1 MKLKYNLIAIAL
13 LGFSFSSCSDFL
25 EQNPQTDLSENDFYK
40 TADDI
45 LSAVNGA
52 YSSLQEGDI
61 YGNWYVFG
69 EIPSDNTRNQL
80 SGSVTTQNEFD
91 QFYIDTQ
98 NSMIASF
105 WKAAYKVINRTNTV
119 LGRIDGIEINA
130 ELANRYKL
138 ECKFI
143 RALMYFNLVRVY
155 GDVPLVLK
163 EISISESY
171 DILREPKEN
180 VYNQIIADLKEA
192 QGLPVSYS
200 TAEDGRATQG
210 AAKALLADVYMTLH
224 KYAEAE
230 TILAEII
237 NSGRYSLLENT
248 PGSLNIDGYKNV
260 FSPVNHNSKEGIFEI
275 QFLKGG
281 YGEGS
286 NYANNFAPENSGTNV
301 VAVGGTG
308 GNNIPEM
315 DIYNAYE
322 EGDLRRDF
330 SMSLGY
336 YDNRKNNEWVESRY
350 VCKFMDVPYQ
360 NNDASNNYPV
370 IRYAEVLLNYAE
382 AVYERDDAISD
393 DDLNISLNL
402 VRNRIN
408 KSMPKLSNNLVTAN
422 GLNMREEIRRERT
435 VELFN
440 EGFRIDDLKRWKTA
454 ETEMPKDFLGIK
466 WTGTEYATK
475 WPNVSY
481 AKNSDGY
488 IILETGRKWESKHY
502 LYPLPTDQLQLNP
515 NLKQNP
521 GWGE

>member
-98 NSMIASF
+98 NSMIANF
-105 WKAAYKVINRTNTV
+105 WKAAYKVINRTNTI
-119 LGRIDGIEINA
+119 LGRIDGIEINT

-192 QGLPVSYS
+192 QDLPVSYS

-210 AAKALLADVYMTLH
+210 AAKALLANVYMTLH

-350 VCKFMDVPYQ
+350 VCTFMDVPYQ

-370 IRYAEVLLNYAE
+370 IRYADVILMYAE
-382 AVYERDDAISD
+382 A
-393 DDLNISLNL
+393 LNQ
-402 VRNRIN
+402 
-408 KSMPKLSNNLVTAN
+408 N
-422 GLNMREEIRRERT
+422 G
-435 VELFN
+435 
-440 EGFRIDDLKRWKTA
+440 KTA
-454 ETEMPKDFLGIK
+454 EACKYLNMTRRRGFGYQTTETSPVDLQTTDKAQFALMVEQERRVELAFENHRWFDLIR
-466 WTGTEYATK
+466 
-475 WPNVSY
+475 
-481 AKNSDGY
+481 
-488 IILETGRKWESKHY
+488 TGRAVEVMRSKGFSLNETNLICPIPQKQIDVNPKLTQNDYRIESR
-502 LYPLPTDQLQLNP
+502 N
-515 NLKQNP
+515 
-521 GWGE
+521 

>member
-45 LSAVNGA
+45 LSAVNGV

-98 NSMIASF
+98 NSMIANF

-119 LGRIDGIEINA
+119 LGRIDGIEINT

-192 QGLPVSYS
+192 QDLPVSYS

-370 IRYAEVLLNYAE
+370 IRYADVILMYAE
-382 AVYERDDAISD
+382 A
-393 DDLNISLNL
+393 LNQ
-402 VRNRIN
+402 
-408 KSMPKLSNNLVTAN
+408 N
-422 GLNMREEIRRERT
+422 G
-435 VELFN
+435 
-440 EGFRIDDLKRWKTA
+440 KTA
-454 ETEMPKDFLGIK
+454 EACKYLNMTRRRGFGYQTTETSPVDLQTTDKAQFALMVEQERRVELAFENHRWFDLIR
-466 WTGTEYATK
+466 
-475 WPNVSY
+475 
-481 AKNSDGY
+481 
-488 IILETGRKWESKHY
+488 TGRAVEVMKSKGFSLNETNLICPIPQKQIDVNPKLTQNDYRIESR
-502 LYPLPTDQLQLNP
+502 N
-515 NLKQNP
+515 
-521 GWGE
+521 

>member
-45 LSAVNGA
+45 LSAVHGL

-98 NSMIASF
+98 NSMIANF

-119 LGRIDGIEINA
+119 LGRIDGIEINT

-192 QGLPVSYS
+192 QDLPVSYS

-210 AAKALLADVYMTLH
+210 AAKALLANVYMTLH

-237 NSGRYSLLENT
+237 NSGQYSLLENT

-370 IRYAEVLLNYAE
+370 IRYADVILMYAE
-382 AVYERDDAISD
+382 A
-393 DDLNISLNL
+393 LNQ
-402 VRNRIN
+402 
-408 KSMPKLSNNLVTAN
+408 N
-422 GLNMREEIRRERT
+422 G
-435 VELFN
+435 
-440 EGFRIDDLKRWKTA
+440 KTA
-454 ETEMPKDFLGIK
+454 EACKYLNMTRRRGFGYQTTETSPVDLQTTDKAQFALMVEQERRVELAFENHRWFDLIR
-466 WTGTEYATK
+466 
-475 WPNVSY
+475 
-481 AKNSDGY
+481 
-488 IILETGRKWESKHY
+488 TGRAVEVMKSKGFSLNETNLICPIPQKQIDVNPKLTQNDYRIESR
-502 LYPLPTDQLQLNP
+502 N
-515 NLKQNP
+515 
-521 GWGE
+521 

>member
-1 MKLKYNLIAIAL
+1 
-13 LGFSFSSCSDFL
+13 
-25 EQNPQTDLSENDFYK
+25 
-40 TADDI
+40 
-45 LSAVNGA
+45 
-52 YSSLQEGDI
+52 
-61 YGNWYVFG
+61 
-69 EIPSDNTRNQL
+69 
-80 SGSVTTQNEFD
+80 
-91 QFYIDTQ
+91 
-98 NSMIASF
+98 MIANF
-105 WKAAYKVINRTNTV
+105 WKAAYKVINRTNTI
-119 LGRIDGIEINA
+119 LGRIDGIEINT

-192 QGLPVSYS
+192 QDLPVSYS

-210 AAKALLADVYMTLH
+210 AAKALLANVYMTLH

-370 IRYAEVLLNYAE
+370 IRYADVILMYAE
-382 AVYERDDAISD
+382 A
-393 DDLNISLNL
+393 LNQ
-402 VRNRIN
+402 
-408 KSMPKLSNNLVTAN
+408 N
-422 GLNMREEIRRERT
+422 G
-435 VELFN
+435 
-440 EGFRIDDLKRWKTA
+440 KTA
-454 ETEMPKDFLGIK
+454 EACKYLNMTRRRGFGYQTTETSPVDLQTTDKAQFALMVEQERRVELAFENHRWFDLIR
-466 WTGTEYATK
+466 
-475 WPNVSY
+475 
-481 AKNSDGY
+481 
-488 IILETGRKWESKHY
+488 TGRAVEVMRSKGFSLNETNLICPIPQKQIDVNPKLTQNDYKIESR
-502 LYPLPTDQLQLNP
+502 N
-515 NLKQNP
+515 
-521 GWGE
+521 

>member
-98 NSMIASF
+98 NSMIANF
-105 WKAAYKVINRTNTV
+105 WKAAYKVINRTNTI
-119 LGRIDGIEINA
+119 LGRIDGIEINT

-192 QGLPVSYS
+192 QDLPVSYS

-210 AAKALLADVYMTLH
+210 AAKALLANVYMTLH

-370 IRYAEVLLNYAE
+370 IRYADVILMYAE
-382 AVYERDDAISD
+382 A
-393 DDLNISLNL
+393 LNQ
-402 VRNRIN
+402 
-408 KSMPKLSNNLVTAN
+408 N
-422 GLNMREEIRRERT
+422 G
-435 VELFN
+435 
-440 EGFRIDDLKRWKTA
+440 KTA
-454 ETEMPKDFLGIK
+454 EACKYLNMTRRRGFGYQTTETSPVDLQTTDKAQFALMVEQERRVELAFENHRWFDLI
-466 WTGTEYATK
+466 
-475 WPNVSY
+475 S
-481 AKNSDGY
+481 
-488 IILETGRKWESKHY
+488 TGRAVEVMRSKGFSLNETNLICPIPQKQIDVNPKLTQNDYRIESR
-502 LYPLPTDQLQLNP
+502 N
-515 NLKQNP
+515 
-521 GWGE
+521 

>member
-98 NSMIASF
+98 NSMIANF

-119 LGRIDGIEINA
+119 LGRVDGIEINT

-192 QGLPVSYS
+192 QDLPVSYS

-210 AAKALLADVYMTLH
+210 AAKALLANVYMTLH

-370 IRYAEVLLNYAE
+370 IRYADVILMYAE
-382 AVYERDDAISD
+382 A
-393 DDLNISLNL
+393 LNQ
-402 VRNRIN
+402 
-408 KSMPKLSNNLVTAN
+408 N
-422 GLNMREEIRRERT
+422 G
-435 VELFN
+435 
-440 EGFRIDDLKRWKTA
+440 KTA
-454 ETEMPKDFLGIK
+454 EACKYLNMTRRRGFGYQTTETSPVDLQTTDKAQFALMVEQERRVELAFENHRWFDLIR
-466 WTGTEYATK
+466 
-475 WPNVSY
+475 
-481 AKNSDGY
+481 
-488 IILETGRKWESKHY
+488 TGRAVEVMRSKGFSLNETNLICPIPQKQIDVNPKLTQNDYRIESR
-502 LYPLPTDQLQLNP
+502 N
-515 NLKQNP
+515 
-521 GWGE
+521 

>member
-98 NSMIASF
+98 NSMIANF
-105 WKAAYKVINRTNTV
+105 WKAAYKVINRTNTI
-119 LGRIDGIEINA
+119 LGRIDGIEINT

-192 QGLPVSYS
+192 QDLPVSYS

-210 AAKALLADVYMTLH
+210 AAKALLANVYMTLH

-370 IRYAEVLLNYAE
+370 IRYADVFLMYAE
-382 AVYERDDAISD
+382 A
-393 DDLNISLNL
+393 LNQ
-402 VRNRIN
+402 
-408 KSMPKLSNNLVTAN
+408 N
-422 GLNMREEIRRERT
+422 G
-435 VELFN
+435 
-440 EGFRIDDLKRWKTA
+440 KTA
-454 ETEMPKDFLGIK
+454 EACKYLNMTRRRGFGYQTTETSPVDLQTTDKAQFALMVEQERRVELAFENHRWFDLIR
-466 WTGTEYATK
+466 
-475 WPNVSY
+475 
-481 AKNSDGY
+481 
-488 IILETGRKWESKHY
+488 TGRAVEVMRSKGFSLNETNLICPIPQKQIDVNPKLTQNDYRIESR
-502 LYPLPTDQLQLNP
+502 N
-515 NLKQNP
+515 
-521 GWGE
+521 

>member
-98 NSMIASF
+98 NSMIANF
-105 WKAAYKVINRTNTV
+105 WKAAYKVINRTNTI
-119 LGRIDGIEINA
+119 LGRIDGIEINT

-192 QGLPVSYS
+192 QDLPVSYS
-200 TAEDGRATQG
+200 TAEDGRATQE
-210 AAKALLADVYMTLH
+210 AAKALLANVYMTLH

-370 IRYAEVLLNYAE
+370 IRYADVILMYAE
-382 AVYERDDAISD
+382 A
-393 DDLNISLNL
+393 LNQ
-402 VRNRIN
+402 
-408 KSMPKLSNNLVTAN
+408 N
-422 GLNMREEIRRERT
+422 G
-435 VELFN
+435 
-440 EGFRIDDLKRWKTA
+440 KTA
-454 ETEMPKDFLGIK
+454 EACKYLNMTRRRGFGYQTTETSPVDLQTTDKAQFALMVEQERRVELAFENHRWFDLIR
-466 WTGTEYATK
+466 
-475 WPNVSY
+475 
-481 AKNSDGY
+481 
-488 IILETGRKWESKHY
+488 TGRAVEVMRSKGFSLNETNLICPIPQKQIDVNPKLTQNDYRIESR
-502 LYPLPTDQLQLNP
+502 N
-515 NLKQNP
+515 
-521 GWGE
+521 

>member
-45 LSAVNGA
+45 LSAVNGV

-98 NSMIASF
+98 NSMIANF

-119 LGRIDGIEINA
+119 LGRIDGIEINT

-192 QGLPVSYS
+192 QDLPVSYS

-210 AAKALLADVYMTLH
+210 AAKALLANVYMTLH

-370 IRYAEVLLNYAE
+370 IRYADVILMYAE
-382 AVYERDDAISD
+382 A
-393 DDLNISLNL
+393 LNQ
-402 VRNRIN
+402 
-408 KSMPKLSNNLVTAN
+408 N
-422 GLNMREEIRRERT
+422 G
-435 VELFN
+435 
-440 EGFRIDDLKRWKTA
+440 KTA
-454 ETEMPKDFLGIK
+454 EACKYLNMTRRRGFGYQTTETSPVDLQTTDKAQFALMVEQERRVDLAFENHRWFDLIR
-466 WTGTEYATK
+466 
-475 WPNVSY
+475 
-481 AKNSDGY
+481 
-488 IILETGRKWESKHY
+488 TGRAVEVMRSKGFSLNETNLICPIPQKQIDVNPKLTQNDYRIESR
-502 LYPLPTDQLQLNP
+502 N
-515 NLKQNP
+515 
-521 GWGE
+521 

>member
-98 NSMIASF
+98 NSMIANF
-105 WKAAYKVINRTNTV
+105 WKAAYKVINRTNTI
-119 LGRIDGIEINA
+119 LGRIDGIEINT

-143 RALMYFNLVRVY
+143 RALMYFYLVRVY

-192 QGLPVSYS
+192 QDLPVSYS

-210 AAKALLADVYMTLH
+210 AAKALLANVYMTLH

-370 IRYAEVLLNYAE
+370 IRYADVILMYAE
-382 AVYERDDAISD
+382 A
-393 DDLNISLNL
+393 LNQ
-402 VRNRIN
+402 
-408 KSMPKLSNNLVTAN
+408 N
-422 GLNMREEIRRERT
+422 G
-435 VELFN
+435 
-440 EGFRIDDLKRWKTA
+440 KTA
-454 ETEMPKDFLGIK
+454 EACKYLNMTRRRGFGYQTTETSPVDLQTTDKAQFALMVEQERRVELAFENHRWFDLIR
-466 WTGTEYATK
+466 
-475 WPNVSY
+475 
-481 AKNSDGY
+481 
-488 IILETGRKWESKHY
+488 TGRAVEVMRSKGFSLNETNLICPIPQKQIDVNPKLTQNDYRIESR
-502 LYPLPTDQLQLNP
+502 N
-515 NLKQNP
+515 
-521 GWGE
+521 

>member
-98 NSMIASF
+98 NSMIANF
-105 WKAAYKVINRTNTV
+105 WKAAYKVINRTNTI
-119 LGRIDGIEINA
+119 LGRIDGIEINT

-192 QGLPVSYS
+192 QDLPVSYS

-210 AAKALLADVYMTLH
+210 AAKAILANVYMTLH

-370 IRYAEVLLNYAE
+370 IRYADVILMYAE
-382 AVYERDDAISD
+382 A
-393 DDLNISLNL
+393 LNQ
-402 VRNRIN
+402 
-408 KSMPKLSNNLVTAN
+408 N
-422 GLNMREEIRRERT
+422 G
-435 VELFN
+435 
-440 EGFRIDDLKRWKTA
+440 KTA
-454 ETEMPKDFLGIK
+454 EACKYLNMTRRRGFGYQTTETSPVDLQTTDKAQFALMVEQERRVELAFENHRWFDLIR
-466 WTGTEYATK
+466 
-475 WPNVSY
+475 
-481 AKNSDGY
+481 
-488 IILETGRKWESKHY
+488 TGRAVEVMRSKGFSLNETNLICPIPQKQIDVNPKLTQNDYRIESR
-502 LYPLPTDQLQLNP
+502 N
-515 NLKQNP
+515 
-521 GWGE
+521 

>member
-45 LSAVNGA
+45 LSAVNGV

-98 NSMIASF
+98 NSMIANF

-119 LGRIDGIEINA
+119 LGRIDGIEINT

-192 QGLPVSYS
+192 QDLPVSYS

-210 AAKALLADVYMTLH
+210 AAKALLANVYMTLH

-237 NSGRYSLLENT
+237 NSGQYSLLENT

-275 QFLKGG
+275 QFLKFC

-370 IRYAEVLLNYAE
+370 IRYADVILMYAE
-382 AVYERDDAISD
+382 A
-393 DDLNISLNL
+393 LNQ
-402 VRNRIN
+402 
-408 KSMPKLSNNLVTAN
+408 N
-422 GLNMREEIRRERT
+422 G
-435 VELFN
+435 
-440 EGFRIDDLKRWKTA
+440 KTA
-454 ETEMPKDFLGIK
+454 EACKYLNMTRRRGFGYQTTETSSVDLQTTDKAQFALMVEQERRVELAFENHRWFDLIR
-466 WTGTEYATK
+466 
-475 WPNVSY
+475 
-481 AKNSDGY
+481 
-488 IILETGRKWESKHY
+488 TGRAVEVMRSKGFSLNETNLICPIPQKQIDVNPKLTQNDYRIESR
-502 LYPLPTDQLQLNP
+502 N
-515 NLKQNP
+515 
-521 GWGE
+521 

>member
-98 NSMIASF
+98 NSMIANF
-105 WKAAYKVINRTNTV
+105 WKAAYKVINRTNTI
-119 LGRIDGIEINA
+119 LGRIDGIEINT

-192 QGLPVSYS
+192 QDLPVSYS

-210 AAKALLADVYMTLH
+210 AAKALLANVYMTLH

-237 NSGRYSLLENT
+237 NSGRYSLLDNT

-370 IRYAEVLLNYAE
+370 IRYADVILMYAE
-382 AVYERDDAISD
+382 A
-393 DDLNISLNL
+393 LNQ
-402 VRNRIN
+402 
-408 KSMPKLSNNLVTAN
+408 N
-422 GLNMREEIRRERT
+422 G
-435 VELFN
+435 
-440 EGFRIDDLKRWKTA
+440 KTA
-454 ETEMPKDFLGIK
+454 EACKYLNMTRRRGFGYQTTETSPVDLQTTDKAQFALMVEQERRVELAFENHRWFDLIR
-466 WTGTEYATK
+466 
-475 WPNVSY
+475 
-481 AKNSDGY
+481 
-488 IILETGRKWESKHY
+488 TGRAVEVMRSKGFSLNETNLICPIPQKQIDVNPKLTQNDYRIESR
-502 LYPLPTDQLQLNP
+502 N
-515 NLKQNP
+515 
-521 GWGE
+521 

>member
-91 QFYIDTQ
+91 QFYSDTQ
-98 NSMIASF
+98 NSMIANF
-105 WKAAYKVINRTNTV
+105 WKAAYKVINRTNTI
-119 LGRIDGIEINA
+119 LGRIDGIEINT

-192 QGLPVSYS
+192 QDLPVSYS

-210 AAKALLADVYMTLH
+210 AAKALLANVYMTLH

-370 IRYAEVLLNYAE
+370 IRYADVILMYAE
-382 AVYERDDAISD
+382 A
-393 DDLNISLNL
+393 LNQ
-402 VRNRIN
+402 
-408 KSMPKLSNNLVTAN
+408 N
-422 GLNMREEIRRERT
+422 G
-435 VELFN
+435 
-440 EGFRIDDLKRWKTA
+440 KTA
-454 ETEMPKDFLGIK
+454 EACKYLNMTRRRGFGYQTTETSPVDLQTTDKAQFALMVEQERRVELAFENHRWFDLIR
-466 WTGTEYATK
+466 
-475 WPNVSY
+475 
-481 AKNSDGY
+481 
-488 IILETGRKWESKHY
+488 TGRAVEVMRSKGFSLNETNLICPIPQKQIDVNPKLTQNDYRIESR
-502 LYPLPTDQLQLNP
+502 N
-515 NLKQNP
+515 
-521 GWGE
+521 

>member
-25 EQNPQTDLSENDFYK
+25 EQNPQTDLSENDFYR

-98 NSMIASF
+98 NSMIANF
-105 WKAAYKVINRTNTV
+105 WKAAYKVINRTNTI
-119 LGRIDGIEINA
+119 LGRIDGIEINT

-192 QGLPVSYS
+192 QDLPVSYS

-210 AAKALLADVYMTLH
+210 AAKALLANVYMTLH

-370 IRYAEVLLNYAE
+370 IRYADVILMYAE
-382 AVYERDDAISD
+382 A
-393 DDLNISLNL
+393 LNQ
-402 VRNRIN
+402 
-408 KSMPKLSNNLVTAN
+408 N
-422 GLNMREEIRRERT
+422 G
-435 VELFN
+435 
-440 EGFRIDDLKRWKTA
+440 KTA
-454 ETEMPKDFLGIK
+454 EACKYLNMTRRRGFGYQTTETSPVDLQTTDKAQFALMVEQERRVELAFENHRWFDLIR
-466 WTGTEYATK
+466 
-475 WPNVSY
+475 
-481 AKNSDGY
+481 
-488 IILETGRKWESKHY
+488 TGRAVEVMRSKGFSLNETNLICPIPQKQIDVNPKLTQNDYRIESR
-502 LYPLPTDQLQLNP
+502 N
-515 NLKQNP
+515 
-521 GWGE
+521 

>member
-45 LSAVNGA
+45 LSAVNGV

-98 NSMIASF
+98 NSMIANF

-119 LGRIDGIEINA
+119 LGRIDGIEINT

-192 QGLPVSYS
+192 QDLPVSYS

-210 AAKALLADVYMTLH
+210 AAKALLANVYMTLH

-237 NSGRYSLLENT
+237 NSGQYSLLENT

-370 IRYAEVLLNYAE
+370 IRYADVILMYAE
-382 AVYERDDAISD
+382 A
-393 DDLNISLNL
+393 LNQ
-402 VRNRIN
+402 
-408 KSMPKLSNNLVTAN
+408 N
-422 GLNMREEIRRERT
+422 G
-435 VELFN
+435 
-440 EGFRIDDLKRWKTA
+440 KTA
-454 ETEMPKDFLGIK
+454 EACKYLNMTRRRGFGYQTTETSPVDLQTTDKTQFALMVEQERRVELAFENHRWFDLIR
-466 WTGTEYATK
+466 
-475 WPNVSY
+475 
-481 AKNSDGY
+481 
-488 IILETGRKWESKHY
+488 TGRAVEVMRSKGFSLNETNLICPIPQKQIDVNPKLTQNDYRIESR
-502 LYPLPTDQLQLNP
+502 N
-515 NLKQNP
+515 
-521 GWGE
+521 

>member
-45 LSAVNGA
+45 LSAVNGV

-98 NSMIASF
+98 NSMIANF

-119 LGRIDGIEINA
+119 LGRIDGIEINT

-155 GDVPLVLK
+155 CDVPLILK

-192 QGLPVSYS
+192 QDLPVSYS

-210 AAKALLADVYMTLH
+210 AAKALLANVYMTLH

-237 NSGRYSLLENT
+237 NSGQYSLLENT

-370 IRYAEVLLNYAE
+370 IRYADVILMYAE
-382 AVYERDDAISD
+382 A
-393 DDLNISLNL
+393 LNQ
-402 VRNRIN
+402 
-408 KSMPKLSNNLVTAN
+408 N
-422 GLNMREEIRRERT
+422 G
-435 VELFN
+435 
-440 EGFRIDDLKRWKTA
+440 KTA
-454 ETEMPKDFLGIK
+454 EACKYLNMTRRRGFGYQTTETSPVDLQTTDKAQFALMVEQERRVELAFENHRWFDLIR
-466 WTGTEYATK
+466 
-475 WPNVSY
+475 
-481 AKNSDGY
+481 
-488 IILETGRKWESKHY
+488 TGRAVEVMRSKGFSLNETNLICPIPQKQIDVNPKLTQNDYRIESR
-502 LYPLPTDQLQLNP
+502 N
-515 NLKQNP
+515 
-521 GWGE
+521 

>member
-98 NSMIASF
+98 NSMIANF
-105 WKAAYKVINRTNTV
+105 WKAAYKVINRTNTI
-119 LGRIDGIEINA
+119 LGRIDGIEINT

-163 EISISESY
+163 EISISESS

-192 QGLPVSYS
+192 QDLPVSYS

-210 AAKALLADVYMTLH
+210 AAKALLANVYMTLH

-370 IRYAEVLLNYAE
+370 IRYADVILMYAE
-382 AVYERDDAISD
+382 A
-393 DDLNISLNL
+393 LNQ
-402 VRNRIN
+402 
-408 KSMPKLSNNLVTAN
+408 N
-422 GLNMREEIRRERT
+422 G
-435 VELFN
+435 
-440 EGFRIDDLKRWKTA
+440 KTA
-454 ETEMPKDFLGIK
+454 EACKYLNMTRRRGFGYQTTETSPVDLQTTDKAQFALMVEQERRVELAFENHRWFDLIR
-466 WTGTEYATK
+466 
-475 WPNVSY
+475 
-481 AKNSDGY
+481 
-488 IILETGRKWESKHY
+488 TGRAVEVMRSKGFSLNETNLICPIPQKQIDVNPKLTQNDYRIESR
-502 LYPLPTDQLQLNP
+502 N
-515 NLKQNP
+515 
-521 GWGE
+521 

>member
-45 LSAVNGA
+45 LSAVNGV

-98 NSMIASF
+98 NSMIANF

-119 LGRIDGIEINA
+119 LGRIDGIEINT

-192 QGLPVSYS
+192 QDLPVSYS

-210 AAKALLADVYMTLH
+210 AAKALLANVYMTLH

-237 NSGRYSLLENT
+237 NSGQYSLLENT

-370 IRYAEVLLNYAE
+370 IRYADVILMYAE
-382 AVYERDDAISD
+382 A
-393 DDLNISLNL
+393 LNQ
-402 VRNRIN
+402 
-408 KSMPKLSNNLVTAN
+408 N
-422 GLNMREEIRRERT
+422 G
-435 VELFN
+435 
-440 EGFRIDDLKRWKTA
+440 KTA
-454 ETEMPKDFLGIK
+454 EACKYLNMTRRRGFGYQTTETSPVDLQTTDKAQFALMVEQERRVELAFENHRWYDL
-466 WTGTEYATK
+466 TR
-475 WPNVSY
+475 
-481 AKNSDGY
+481 
-488 IILETGRKWESKHY
+488 TGRAVEVMKSKGFSLNETNLICPIPQKQIDVNPKLTQNDYRIESR
-502 LYPLPTDQLQLNP
+502 N
-515 NLKQNP
+515 
-521 GWGE
+521 

>member
-98 NSMIASF
+98 NSMIANF

-119 LGRIDGIEINA
+119 LGRIDGIEINT

-192 QGLPVSYS
+192 QDLPVSYS

-210 AAKALLADVYMTLH
+210 AAKALLANVYMALH

-260 FSPVNHNSKEGIFEI
+260 FSPVNHNSEEGIFEI

-370 IRYAEVLLNYAE
+370 IRYADVILMYAE
-382 AVYERDDAISD
+382 A
-393 DDLNISLNL
+393 LNQ
-402 VRNRIN
+402 
-408 KSMPKLSNNLVTAN
+408 N
-422 GLNMREEIRRERT
+422 G
-435 VELFN
+435 
-440 EGFRIDDLKRWKTA
+440 KTA
-454 ETEMPKDFLGIK
+454 EACKYLNMTRRRGFGYQTTETSPVDLQTTDKAQFALMVEQERRVELAFENHRWFDLIR
-466 WTGTEYATK
+466 
-475 WPNVSY
+475 
-481 AKNSDGY
+481 
-488 IILETGRKWESKHY
+488 TGRAVEVMRSKGFSLNETNLICPIPQKQIDVNPKLTQNDYRIESR
-502 LYPLPTDQLQLNP
+502 N
-515 NLKQNP
+515 
-521 GWGE
+521 

>member
-98 NSMIASF
+98 NSMIANF
-105 WKAAYKVINRTNTV
+105 WKAAYKVINRTNTI
-119 LGRIDGIEINA
+119 LGRIDGIEINT

-192 QGLPVSYS
+192 QDLPVSYS

-210 AAKALLADVYMTLH
+210 AAKALLANVYMTLH

-370 IRYAEVLLNYAE
+370 IRYADVILMYAE
-382 AVYERDDAISD
+382 A
-393 DDLNISLNL
+393 LNQ
-402 VRNRIN
+402 
-408 KSMPKLSNNLVTAN
+408 N
-422 GLNMREEIRRERT
+422 G
-435 VELFN
+435 
-440 EGFRIDDLKRWKTA
+440 KTA
-454 ETEMPKDFLGIK
+454 EACKYLNMTRRRGFGYQTTETSPVDLQTTDKAQFALMVEQERRVELAFENHRWFDLIR
-466 WTGTEYATK
+466 
-475 WPNVSY
+475 
-481 AKNSDGY
+481 
-488 IILETGRKWESKHY
+488 TGRAVEVMRSNGFSLNETNLICPIPQKQIDVNPKLTQNDYRIESR
-502 LYPLPTDQLQLNP
+502 N
-515 NLKQNP
+515 
-521 GWGE
+521 

>member
-237 NSGRYSLLENT
+237 NSGRYGLLENT

-315 DIYNAYE
+315 DVYNAYE

-370 IRYAEVLLNYAE
+370 IRYADVILMYAE
-382 AVYERDDAISD
+382 A
-393 DDLNISLNL
+393 LNQ
-402 VRNRIN
+402 
-408 KSMPKLSNNLVTAN
+408 N
-422 GLNMREEIRRERT
+422 G
-435 VELFN
+435 
-440 EGFRIDDLKRWKTA
+440 KTA
-454 ETEMPKDFLGIK
+454 EACKYLNMTRRRGFGYQTTETSPVDLQTTDKAQFALMVEQERRVELAFENHRWFDLIR
-466 WTGTEYATK
+466 
-475 WPNVSY
+475 
-481 AKNSDGY
+481 
-488 IILETGRKWESKHY
+488 TGRAVEVMKSKGFSLNETNLICPIPQKQIDVNPKLTQNDYKIESR
-502 LYPLPTDQLQLNP
+502 N
-515 NLKQNP
+515 
-521 GWGE
+521 

>member
-98 NSMIASF
+98 NSMIANF
-105 WKAAYKVINRTNTV
+105 WKAAYKVINRTNTI
-119 LGRIDGIEINA
+119 LGRIDGIEINT

-192 QGLPVSYS
+192 QDLPVSYS

-210 AAKALLADVYMTLH
+210 AAKALLANVYMTLH

-330 SMSLGY
+330 PMSLGY

-370 IRYAEVLLNYAE
+370 IRYADVILMYAE
-382 AVYERDDAISD
+382 A
-393 DDLNISLNL
+393 LNQ
-402 VRNRIN
+402 
-408 KSMPKLSNNLVTAN
+408 N
-422 GLNMREEIRRERT
+422 G
-435 VELFN
+435 
-440 EGFRIDDLKRWKTA
+440 KTA
-454 ETEMPKDFLGIK
+454 EACKYLNMTRRRGFGYQTTETSPVDLQTTDKAQFALMVEQERRVELAFENHRWFDLIR
-466 WTGTEYATK
+466 
-475 WPNVSY
+475 
-481 AKNSDGY
+481 
-488 IILETGRKWESKHY
+488 TGRAVEVMRSKGFSLNETNLICPIPQKQIDVNPKLTQNDYRIESR
-502 LYPLPTDQLQLNP
+502 N
-515 NLKQNP
+515 
-521 GWGE
+521 

>member
-98 NSMIASF
+98 NSMIANF
-105 WKAAYKVINRTNTV
+105 WKAAYKVINRTNTI
-119 LGRIDGIEINA
+119 LGRIDGIEINT

-192 QGLPVSYS
+192 QDLPVSYS

-210 AAKALLADVYMTLH
+210 AAKALLANVYMTLH
-224 KYAEAE
+224 KYAEEE

-370 IRYAEVLLNYAE
+370 IRYADVILMYAE
-382 AVYERDDAISD
+382 A
-393 DDLNISLNL
+393 LNQ
-402 VRNRIN
+402 
-408 KSMPKLSNNLVTAN
+408 N
-422 GLNMREEIRRERT
+422 G
-435 VELFN
+435 
-440 EGFRIDDLKRWKTA
+440 KTA
-454 ETEMPKDFLGIK
+454 EACKYLNMTRRRGFGYQTTETSPVDLQTTDKAQFALMVEQERRVELAFENHRWFDLIR
-466 WTGTEYATK
+466 
-475 WPNVSY
+475 
-481 AKNSDGY
+481 
-488 IILETGRKWESKHY
+488 TGRAVEVMRSKGFSLNETNLICPIPQKQIDVNPKLTQNDYRIESR
-502 LYPLPTDQLQLNP
+502 N
-515 NLKQNP
+515 
-521 GWGE
+521 

>member
-98 NSMIASF
+98 NSMIANF

-119 LGRIDGIEINA
+119 LGRIDGIEINT

-155 GDVPLVLK
+155 GDVPLILK

-192 QGLPVSYS
+192 QDLPVSYS

-210 AAKALLADVYMTLH
+210 AAKALLANVYMTLH

-370 IRYAEVLLNYAE
+370 IRYADVILMYAE
-382 AVYERDDAISD
+382 A
-393 DDLNISLNL
+393 LNQ
-402 VRNRIN
+402 
-408 KSMPKLSNNLVTAN
+408 N
-422 GLNMREEIRRERT
+422 G
-435 VELFN
+435 
-440 EGFRIDDLKRWKTA
+440 KTA
-454 ETEMPKDFLGIK
+454 EACKYLKMTRRRGFGYQTTETSPVDLQTTDKAQFALMVEQERRVELAFENHRWFDLIR
-466 WTGTEYATK
+466 
-475 WPNVSY
+475 
-481 AKNSDGY
+481 
-488 IILETGRKWESKHY
+488 TGRAVEVMRSKGFSLNETNLICPIPQKQIDVNPKLTQNDYRIESR
-502 LYPLPTDQLQLNP
+502 N
-515 NLKQNP
+515 
-521 GWGE
+521 

>member
-45 LSAVNGA
+45 LSAVNGV

-98 NSMIASF
+98 NSMIANF

-119 LGRIDGIEINA
+119 LGRIDGIEINT

-155 GDVPLVLK
+155 GDVPLILK

-192 QGLPVSYS
+192 QDLPVSYS

-210 AAKALLADVYMTLH
+210 AAKALLANVYMTLH

-237 NSGRYSLLENT
+237 NSGQYSLLENT

-370 IRYAEVLLNYAE
+370 IRYADVILMYAE
-382 AVYERDDAISD
+382 A
-393 DDLNISLNL
+393 LNQ
-402 VRNRIN
+402 
-408 KSMPKLSNNLVTAN
+408 N
-422 GLNMREEIRRERT
+422 G
-435 VELFN
+435 
-440 EGFRIDDLKRWKTA
+440 KTA
-454 ETEMPKDFLGIK
+454 EACKYLNMTRRRGFGYQTTETSPVDLQTTDKAQFALMVEQERRVELAFENHRWFDLIR
-466 WTGTEYATK
+466 
-475 WPNVSY
+475 
-481 AKNSDGY
+481 
-488 IILETGRKWESKHY
+488 TGRAVEVMRSKGFSLNETNVICPIPQKQIDVNPKLTQNDYRIESR
-502 LYPLPTDQLQLNP
+502 N
-515 NLKQNP
+515 
-521 GWGE
+521 

>member
-98 NSMIASF
+98 NSMIANF
-105 WKAAYKVINRTNTV
+105 WKAAYKVINRTNTI
-119 LGRIDGIEINA
+119 LGRIDGIEINT

-192 QGLPVSYS
+192 QDLPVSYS

-210 AAKALLADVYMTLH
+210 AAKALLANVYMTLH

-370 IRYAEVLLNYAE
+370 IRYADVILMYAE
-382 AVYERDDAISD
+382 A
-393 DDLNISLNL
+393 LNQ
-402 VRNRIN
+402 
-408 KSMPKLSNNLVTAN
+408 N
-422 GLNMREEIRRERT
+422 G
-435 VELFN
+435 
-440 EGFRIDDLKRWKTA
+440 KTA
-454 ETEMPKDFLGIK
+454 EACKYLNMTRRRGFGYQTTETSPVDLQTTDKAQFALMVEQERRVELAFENHRLFDLIR
-466 WTGTEYATK
+466 
-475 WPNVSY
+475 
-481 AKNSDGY
+481 
-488 IILETGRKWESKHY
+488 TGRAVEVMRSKGFSLNETNLICPIPQKQIDVNPKLTQNDYRIESR
-502 LYPLPTDQLQLNP
+502 N
-515 NLKQNP
+515 
-521 GWGE
+521 

>member
-45 LSAVNGA
+45 LSAVNGV

-98 NSMIASF
+98 NSMIANF
-105 WKAAYKVINRTNTV
+105 WKAAYKVINHTNTV
-119 LGRIDGIEINA
+119 LGRIDGIEINT

-192 QGLPVSYS
+192 QDLPVSYS

-210 AAKALLADVYMTLH
+210 AAKALLANVYMTLH

-237 NSGRYSLLENT
+237 NSGQYSLLENT

-370 IRYAEVLLNYAE
+370 IRYADVILMYAE
-382 AVYERDDAISD
+382 A
-393 DDLNISLNL
+393 LNQ
-402 VRNRIN
+402 
-408 KSMPKLSNNLVTAN
+408 N
-422 GLNMREEIRRERT
+422 G
-435 VELFN
+435 
-440 EGFRIDDLKRWKTA
+440 KTA
-454 ETEMPKDFLGIK
+454 EACKYLNMTRRRGFGYQTTETSPVDLQTTDKAQFALMVEQERRVELAFENHRWFDLIR
-466 WTGTEYATK
+466 
-475 WPNVSY
+475 
-481 AKNSDGY
+481 
-488 IILETGRKWESKHY
+488 TGRAVEVMKSKGFSLNETNLICPIPQKQIDVNPKLTQNDYRIESR
-502 LYPLPTDQLQLNP
+502 N
-515 NLKQNP
+515 
-521 GWGE
+521 

>member
-1 MKLKYNLIAIAL
+1 MKLKYNLIEIAL

-45 LSAVNGA
+45 LSAVNGV

-98 NSMIASF
+98 NSMIANF

-119 LGRIDGIEINA
+119 LGRIDGIEINT

-192 QGLPVSYS
+192 QDLPVSYS

-210 AAKALLADVYMTLH
+210 AAKALLANVYMTLH

-370 IRYAEVLLNYAE
+370 IRYADVILMYAE
-382 AVYERDDAISD
+382 A
-393 DDLNISLNL
+393 LNQ
-402 VRNRIN
+402 
-408 KSMPKLSNNLVTAN
+408 N
-422 GLNMREEIRRERT
+422 G
-435 VELFN
+435 
-440 EGFRIDDLKRWKTA
+440 KTA
-454 ETEMPKDFLGIK
+454 EACKYLNMTRRRGFGYQTTETSPVDLQTTDKAQFALMVEQERRVELAFENHRWFDLIR
-466 WTGTEYATK
+466 
-475 WPNVSY
+475 
-481 AKNSDGY
+481 
-488 IILETGRKWESKHY
+488 TGRAVEVMRSKGFSLNETNLICPIPQKQIDVNPKLTQNDYRIESR
-502 LYPLPTDQLQLNP
+502 N
-515 NLKQNP
+515 
-521 GWGE
+521 

>member
-13 LGFSFSSCSDFL
+13 LGFSFSPCSDFL

-98 NSMIASF
+98 NSMIANF
-105 WKAAYKVINRTNTV
+105 WKAAYKVINRTNTI
-119 LGRIDGIEINA
+119 LGRIDGIEINT

-192 QGLPVSYS
+192 QDLPVSYS

-210 AAKALLADVYMTLH
+210 AAKALLANVYMTLH

-370 IRYAEVLLNYAE
+370 IRYADVILMYAE
-382 AVYERDDAISD
+382 A
-393 DDLNISLNL
+393 LNQ
-402 VRNRIN
+402 
-408 KSMPKLSNNLVTAN
+408 N
-422 GLNMREEIRRERT
+422 G
-435 VELFN
+435 
-440 EGFRIDDLKRWKTA
+440 KTA
-454 ETEMPKDFLGIK
+454 EACKYLNMTRRRGFGYQTTETSPVDLQTTDKAQFALMVEQERRVELAFENHRWFDLIR
-466 WTGTEYATK
+466 
-475 WPNVSY
+475 
-481 AKNSDGY
+481 
-488 IILETGRKWESKHY
+488 TGRAVEVMRSKGFSLNETNLICPIPQKQIDVNPKLTQNDYRIESR
-502 LYPLPTDQLQLNP
+502 N
-515 NLKQNP
+515 
-521 GWGE
+521 

>member
-45 LSAVNGA
+45 ASAVNGA
-52 YSSLQEGDI
+52 YSSLQESDI

-98 NSMIASF
+98 NSMIANF

-171 DILREPKEN
+171 EILREPKEN

-224 KYAEAE
+224 KYTEAE

-370 IRYAEVLLNYAE
+370 IRYADVILMYAE
-382 AVYERDDAISD
+382 A
-393 DDLNISLNL
+393 LNQ
-402 VRNRIN
+402 
-408 KSMPKLSNNLVTAN
+408 N
-422 GLNMREEIRRERT
+422 G
-435 VELFN
+435 
-440 EGFRIDDLKRWKTA
+440 KTA
-454 ETEMPKDFLGIK
+454 EACKYLNMTRRRGFGYQTTETSPVDLQTTDKAQFALMVEQERRVELAFENHRWFDLIR
-466 WTGTEYATK
+466 
-475 WPNVSY
+475 
-481 AKNSDGY
+481 
-488 IILETGRKWESKHY
+488 TGRAVEVMKSKGFS
-502 LYPLPTDQLQLNP
+502 LNET
-515 NLKQNP
+515 NLICPIPQKQIDVNP
-521 GWGE
+521 KLTQNDYRIEPRN

>member
-98 NSMIASF
+98 NSMIANF
-105 WKAAYKVINRTNTV
+105 WKAAYKVINRTNTI
-119 LGRIDGIEINA
+119 LGRIDGIEINT

-192 QGLPVSYS
+192 QDLPVSYS

-210 AAKALLADVYMTLH
+210 AAKALLANVYMTLH

-275 QFLKGG
+275 QFLNGG

-286 NYANNFAPENSGTNV
+286 NYANNFAPENSGTYV

-370 IRYAEVLLNYAE
+370 IRYADVILMYAE
-382 AVYERDDAISD
+382 A
-393 DDLNISLNL
+393 LNQ
-402 VRNRIN
+402 
-408 KSMPKLSNNLVTAN
+408 N
-422 GLNMREEIRRERT
+422 G
-435 VELFN
+435 
-440 EGFRIDDLKRWKTA
+440 KTA
-454 ETEMPKDFLGIK
+454 EACKYLNMTRRRGFGYQTTETSPVDLQTTDKAQFALMVEQERRVELAFENHRWFDLIR
-466 WTGTEYATK
+466 
-475 WPNVSY
+475 
-481 AKNSDGY
+481 
-488 IILETGRKWESKHY
+488 TGRAVEVMRSKGFSLNETNLICPIPQKQIDVNPKLTQNDYRIESR
-502 LYPLPTDQLQLNP
+502 N
-515 NLKQNP
+515 
-521 GWGE
+521 

>member
-98 NSMIASF
+98 NSMIANF

-119 LGRIDGIEINA
+119 LGRIDGIEINT

-192 QGLPVSYS
+192 QDLPVSYS

-210 AAKALLADVYMTLH
+210 AAKALLANVYMTLH

-237 NSGRYSLLENT
+237 NSGQYSLLENT

-370 IRYAEVLLNYAE
+370 IRYADVILMYAE
-382 AVYERDDAISD
+382 A
-393 DDLNISLNL
+393 LNQ
-402 VRNRIN
+402 
-408 KSMPKLSNNLVTAN
+408 N
-422 GLNMREEIRRERT
+422 G
-435 VELFN
+435 
-440 EGFRIDDLKRWKTA
+440 KTA
-454 ETEMPKDFLGIK
+454 EACKYLNMTRRRGFGYQTTETSPVDLQTADKAQFALMVEQERRVELAFENHRWFDLIR
-466 WTGTEYATK
+466 
-475 WPNVSY
+475 
-481 AKNSDGY
+481 
-488 IILETGRKWESKHY
+488 TGRAVEVMKSKGFSLNETNLICPIPQKQIDVNPKLTQNDYRIESR
-502 LYPLPTDQLQLNP
+502 N
-515 NLKQNP
+515 
-521 GWGE
+521 

>member
-45 LSAVNGA
+45 LSAVNGV

-98 NSMIASF
+98 NSMIANF

-119 LGRIDGIEINA
+119 LGRIDGIEINT

-155 GDVPLVLK
+155 GDVPLILK

-192 QGLPVSYS
+192 QDLPVSYS

-210 AAKALLADVYMTLH
+210 AAKALLANVYMTLH

-237 NSGRYSLLENT
+237 NSGQYSLLENT

-370 IRYAEVLLNYAE
+370 IRYADVILMYAE
-382 AVYERDDAISD
+382 A
-393 DDLNISLNL
+393 LNQ
-402 VRNRIN
+402 
-408 KSMPKLSNNLVTAN
+408 N
-422 GLNMREEIRRERT
+422 G
-435 VELFN
+435 
-440 EGFRIDDLKRWKTA
+440 KTA
-454 ETEMPKDFLGIK
+454 EACKYLNMTRRRGFGYQTTETSPVDLQTTDQAQFALMVEQERRVELAFENHRWFDLIR
-466 WTGTEYATK
+466 
-475 WPNVSY
+475 
-481 AKNSDGY
+481 
-488 IILETGRKWESKHY
+488 TGRAVEVMRSKGFSLNETNLICPIPQKQIDVNPKLTQNDYRIESR
-502 LYPLPTDQLQLNP
+502 N
-515 NLKQNP
+515 
-521 GWGE
+521 

>member
-98 NSMIASF
+98 NSMIANF
-105 WKAAYKVINRTNTV
+105 WKAAYKVINRTNTI
-119 LGRIDGIEINA
+119 LGRIDGIEINT

-192 QGLPVSYS
+192 QDLPVSYS

-210 AAKALLADVYMTLH
+210 AAKALLANVYMTLH

-370 IRYAEVLLNYAE
+370 IRYADMILMYAE
-382 AVYERDDAISD
+382 A
-393 DDLNISLNL
+393 LNQ
-402 VRNRIN
+402 
-408 KSMPKLSNNLVTAN
+408 N
-422 GLNMREEIRRERT
+422 G
-435 VELFN
+435 
-440 EGFRIDDLKRWKTA
+440 KTA
-454 ETEMPKDFLGIK
+454 EACKYLNMTRRRGFGYQTTETSPVDLQTTDKAQFALMVEQERRVELAFENHRWFDLIR
-466 WTGTEYATK
+466 
-475 WPNVSY
+475 
-481 AKNSDGY
+481 
-488 IILETGRKWESKHY
+488 TGRAVEVMRSKGFSLNETNLICPIPQKQIDVNPKLTQNDYRIESR
-502 LYPLPTDQLQLNP
+502 N
-515 NLKQNP
+515 
-521 GWGE
+521 

>member
-98 NSMIASF
+98 NSMIANF
-105 WKAAYKVINRTNTV
+105 WKAAYKVINRTNTI
-119 LGRIDGIEINA
+119 LGRIDGIEINT

-192 QGLPVSYS
+192 QDLPVSYS

-210 AAKALLADVYMTLH
+210 AAKALLANVYMTLH

-322 EGDLRRDF
+322 KGDLRRDF

-370 IRYAEVLLNYAE
+370 IRYADVILMYAE
-382 AVYERDDAISD
+382 A
-393 DDLNISLNL
+393 LNQ
-402 VRNRIN
+402 
-408 KSMPKLSNNLVTAN
+408 N
-422 GLNMREEIRRERT
+422 G
-435 VELFN
+435 
-440 EGFRIDDLKRWKTA
+440 KTA
-454 ETEMPKDFLGIK
+454 EACKYLNMTRRRGFGYQTTETSPVDLQTTDKAQFALMVEQERRVELAFENHRWFDLIR
-466 WTGTEYATK
+466 
-475 WPNVSY
+475 
-481 AKNSDGY
+481 
-488 IILETGRKWESKHY
+488 TGRAVEVMRSKGFSLNETNLICPIPQKQIDVNPKLTQNDYRIESR
-502 LYPLPTDQLQLNP
+502 N
-515 NLKQNP
+515 
-521 GWGE
+521 

>member
-98 NSMIASF
+98 NGMIASF

-237 NSGRYSLLENT
+237 NSGRYGLLENT

-370 IRYAEVLLNYAE
+370 IRYADVILMYAE
-382 AVYERDDAISD
+382 A
-393 DDLNISLNL
+393 LNQ
-402 VRNRIN
+402 
-408 KSMPKLSNNLVTAN
+408 N
-422 GLNMREEIRRERT
+422 G
-435 VELFN
+435 
-440 EGFRIDDLKRWKTA
+440 KTA
-454 ETEMPKDFLGIK
+454 EACKYLNMTRRRGFGYQTTETSPVDLQTTDKAQFALMVEQERRVELAFENHRWFDLIR
-466 WTGTEYATK
+466 
-475 WPNVSY
+475 
-481 AKNSDGY
+481 
-488 IILETGRKWESKHY
+488 TGRAVEVMKSKGFSLNETNLICPIPQKQIDVNPKLTQNDYKIESR
-502 LYPLPTDQLQLNP
+502 N
-515 NLKQNP
+515 
-521 GWGE
+521 

>member
-45 LSAVNGA
+45 LSAVNGV

-98 NSMIASF
+98 NSMIANF

-119 LGRIDGIEINA
+119 LGRIDGIEINT

-192 QGLPVSYS
+192 QDLPVSYS

-210 AAKALLADVYMTLH
+210 AAKALLANVYMTLH
-224 KYAEAE
+224 KNAEAE

-370 IRYAEVLLNYAE
+370 IRYADVILMYAE
-382 AVYERDDAISD
+382 A
-393 DDLNISLNL
+393 LNQ
-402 VRNRIN
+402 
-408 KSMPKLSNNLVTAN
+408 N
-422 GLNMREEIRRERT
+422 G
-435 VELFN
+435 
-440 EGFRIDDLKRWKTA
+440 KTA
-454 ETEMPKDFLGIK
+454 EACKYLNMTRRRGFGYQTTETSPVDLQTTDKAQFALMVEQERRVELAFENHRWFDLIR
-466 WTGTEYATK
+466 
-475 WPNVSY
+475 
-481 AKNSDGY
+481 
-488 IILETGRKWESKHY
+488 TGRAVEVMRSKGFSLNETNLICPIPQKQIDVNPKLTQNDYRIESR
-502 LYPLPTDQLQLNP
+502 N
-515 NLKQNP
+515 
-521 GWGE
+521 

>member
-1 MKLKYNLIAIAL
+1 
-13 LGFSFSSCSDFL
+13 
-25 EQNPQTDLSENDFYK
+25 
-40 TADDI
+40 
-45 LSAVNGA
+45 
-52 YSSLQEGDI
+52 
-61 YGNWYVFG
+61 
-69 EIPSDNTRNQL
+69 
-80 SGSVTTQNEFD
+80 
-91 QFYIDTQ
+91 
-98 NSMIASF
+98 MIANF

-119 LGRIDGIEINA
+119 LGRIDGIEINT

-192 QGLPVSYS
+192 QDLPVSYS

-210 AAKALLADVYMTLH
+210 AAKALLANVYMTLH

-370 IRYAEVLLNYAE
+370 IRYADVILMYAE
-382 AVYERDDAISD
+382 A
-393 DDLNISLNL
+393 LNQ
-402 VRNRIN
+402 
-408 KSMPKLSNNLVTAN
+408 N
-422 GLNMREEIRRERT
+422 G
-435 VELFN
+435 
-440 EGFRIDDLKRWKTA
+440 KTA
-454 ETEMPKDFLGIK
+454 EACKYLNMTRRRGFGYQTTETSPVDLQTTDKAQFALMVEQERRVELAFENHRWFDLIR
-466 WTGTEYATK
+466 
-475 WPNVSY
+475 
-481 AKNSDGY
+481 
-488 IILETGRKWESKHY
+488 TGRAVEVMRSKGFSLNETNLICPIPQKQIDVNPKLTQNDYRIESR
-502 LYPLPTDQLQLNP
+502 N
-515 NLKQNP
+515 
-521 GWGE
+521 